1 MSVGTIFNSPV
12 KRNTIIKHAL
22 LNCHGWPE
30 DSNPPLERVVQ
41 AVEKLN
47 SIFAEESQWGVDQ
60 NVHLW
65 AMSNKALFL
74 AAGKY
79 IFDTTGDLPADVI
92 SLEAATF
99 RSVNGDDVALD
110 LIPHNTYAGLSPKN
124 EIGDPKFL
132 YWKEG
137 ADPANHKFFIWPTKS
152 SVTAPNEVTVSSVNY
167 KCILKHTSASVNQ
180 PGVGSDWTLFW
191 QVGGSSGSAWVT
203 ATSYTSGE
211 LLAITYKRPLFL
223 FASPY
228 ENPDMPLG
236 WDNYLEYRLALA
248 LSPHYK
254 LELDER
260 KWLEQATAQARHRLF
275 PNSRKKEDNFHN
287 KALFF

>member
-1 MSVGTIFNSPV
+1 MSVGTTFNSPV
-12 KRNTIIKHAL
+12 KRNTVIKHAL
-22 LNCHGWPE
+22 LNCHAWPE
-30 DSNPPLERVVQ
+30 DNNPPLERVAQ

-47 SIFAEESQWGVDQ
+47 SIFAEESQWGVNQ

-65 AMSNKALFL
+65 AMSTKALFL
-74 AAGKY
+74 AADKFV
-79 IFDTTGDLPADVI
+79 FDTTGDLPSDVI

-99 RSVNGDDVALD
+99 RDVEGAEIPLS
-110 LIPHNTYAGLSPKN
+110 LIAHNAYAGLSPKN
-124 EIGDPKFL
+124 ETGDPKYL

-137 ADPANHKFFIWPTKS
+137 ADPANHKFYIWPAPS
-152 SVTAPNEVTVSSVNY
+152 SVTAPDEVTVSSVNY
-167 KCILKHTSASVNQ
+167 KCILEHTSASVNQ

-203 ATSYTSGE
+203 ATDYTSGE

-260 KWLEQATAQARHRLF
+260 QWLERESGKARHVLF

-287 KALFF
+287 KTLFY